1 MTDLQYQ
8 NQAESVLGAIEKN
21 CDRLNDESDVDIDN
35 QRTGSMVTLTFANRS
50 QIIIN
55 LQKPLQEI
63 WMAVRAGGFHYK
75 FNGTAWTDTKDASE
89 FFADLSRY
97 ASEQA
102 GQSLMFNAPP
112 SSLPPASKDES
123 GSVNS

>member
-35 QRTGSMVTLTFANRS
+35 QRTGSMVTLTFSNRS

-63 WMAVRAGGFHYK
+63 WMAARAGGFHYK
-75 FNGTAWTDTKDASE
+75 FNGSVWTDTKDASE
-89 FFADLSRY
+89 FFATLSRY

-102 GQSLMFNAPP
+102 DQSLVFNAPP
-112 SSLPPASKDES
+112 CSSPSAPKDAP
-123 GSVNS
+123 

>member
-8 NQAESVLGAIEKN
+8 DLAESALKAIETG

-35 QRTGSMVTLTFANRS
+35 QRTGGMITLTFANRS

-63 WMAVRAGGFHYK
+63 WMAAKAGGFHYK
-75 FNGTAWTDTKDASE
+75 FDGAQWMDTKGAGE
-89 FFADLSRY
+89 LFAHLSRY

-102 GQSLMFNAPP
+102 RQTLSFEAP
-112 SSLPPASKDES
+112 E
-123 GSVNS
+123 V

>member
-8 NQAESVLGAIEKN
+8 DLAENALKAIESG
-21 CDRLNDESDVDIDN
+21 CDRLNEESDVDIDN
-35 QRTGSMVTLTFANRS
+35 QRTGGMITLTFANRS

-63 WMAVRAGGFHYK
+63 WMAAKAGGFHYK
-75 FNGTAWTDTKDASE
+75 FEGAQWVDTKGAGE
-89 FFADLSRY
+89 LFAHLSRY

-102 GQSLMFNAPP
+102 GQELIFKAPE
-112 SSLPPASKDES
+112 A
-123 GSVNS
+123 

>member
-1 MTDLQYQ
+1 MTDLEYQ
-8 NQAESVLGAIEKN
+8 NQAESVLKAIEKA

-35 QRTGSMVTLTFANRS
+35 QRTGGMITLTFSNRS

-63 WMAVRAGGFHYK
+63 WMAARAGGFHYK
-75 FNGTAWTDTKDASE
+75 FNGEQWTDTKDSSE
-89 FFADLSRY
+89 FFANLSRY

-102 GQSLMFNAPP
+102 GQPLVFFAT
-112 SSLPPASKDES
+112 A
-123 GSVNS
+123 

>member
-35 QRTGSMVTLTFANRS
+35 QRTGSMVTLTFSNRS
-50 QIIIN
+50 QIIVN

-63 WMAVRAGGFHYK
+63 WMAAQAGGFHYK
-75 FNGTAWTDTKDASE
+75 FNGGAWTDTKDASE
-89 FFADLSRY
+89 FFANLSRY

-102 GQSLMFNAPP
+102 SQPVVFKA
-112 SSLPPASKDES
+112 LPGCLPTALKGDS
-123 GSVNS
+123 